1 MLLKLK
7 AFTASP
13 SRLNPFFRLKTTVSP
28 VVHSAVS
35 SQIVQNEMDIQTA
48 YNAMNQFDDVI
59 EETRLLFDSPPP
71 VIPAS
76 QAISIVRSADG
87 TSPGREKDR
96 KAQGASAIRE
106 QKQEKPRRIRNNDD
120 DHHPPQRSQK
130 QQRASQSDGDTIS
143 APAESYRTQ
152 LCKHWERDGK
162 WYAFI
167 YAPVFVF
174 FFLSLSIPY
183 HRVY

>member
-59 EETRLLFDSPPP
+59 EETRQLFNSPPP

-76 QAISIVRSADG
+76 HTINIVRSADPV
-87 TSPGREKDR
+87 SPRHEKDWNV
-96 KAQGASAIRE
+96 QGTGVIPRVE
-106 QKQEKPRRIRNNDD
+106 HKKEKPWHQERSRDRTIRNNDS
-120 DHHPPQRSQK
+120 PLQPRSS
-130 QQRASQSDGDTIS
+130 QQRLASQQLLKG
-143 APAESYRTQ
+143 TQ
-152 LCKHWERDGK
+152 
-162 WYAFI
+162 
-167 YAPVFVF
+167 
-174 FFLSLSIPY
+174 
-183 HRVY
+183 